1 MADGALVLVVGPSG
15 AGKDT
20 LIGAAVRRIGPDPR
34 FCFPR
39 RTVTRE
45 AVAELEDHES
55 VSPQRFVEEKL
66 AGAYALDWE
75 AHGLSYGI
83 PASITQHMR
92 AGKTVI
98 VNCSRRIVADA
109 MARFP
114 HCHVL
119 VVNARPEV
127 RAERLA
133 ARGRESSDEIARRLA
148 REGAA
153 VPEDVP
159 ARVIDNSDALEEG
172 IARFVSALEAIADG
186 AGGLSAR

>member
-1 MADGALVLVVGPSG
+1 MAGGALVLVVGPSG

-20 LIGAAVRRIGPDPR
+20 LIGAAMRQLGTNPR

-55 VSPQRFVEEKL
+55 VSPQRFAEEKL

-83 PASITQHMR
+83 PASISAEMH
-92 AGKTVI
+92 AGKTVV

-109 MARFP
+109 LERFP

-127 RAERLA
+127 RAARLA
-133 ARGRESSDEIARRLA
+133 GRGRESADDIARRLT

-153 VPEDVP
+153 VPETVR
-159 ARVIDNSDALEEG
+159 ATVIDNSDALEEG
-172 IARFVSALEAIADG
+172 ISRFVSALEEIAG
-186 AGGLSAR
+186 TTAAASR